1 MEASGLV
8 FIAIAEMF
16 GLFHLRHPEVKYPMR
31 RSQFGSRPH
40 REIFPVATPSR
51 DFTVDDTSAPFVY
64 RIPEARDARTER
76 ERV

>member
-1 MEASGLV
+1 MPVVDVCRATAHENHAAWRISRLLMV
-8 FIAIAEMF
+8 RA
-16 GLFHLRHPEVKYPMR
+16 L
-31 RSQFGSRPH
+31 GSRPARPH